1 MILRGGHGG
10 PQATAPLVKN
20 KLWKILTDEMLT
32 YALALLNQV
41 FLAHKHVRNIL
52 DLF

>member
-1 MILRGGHGG
+1 MFARFVDIGNFKGGQG
-10 PQATAPLVKN
+10 ATGEKLVVEN
-20 KLWKILTDEMLT
+20 LDEMLT

-41 FLAHKHVRNIL
+41 FLPHKHVIL

>member
-1 MILRGGHGG
+1 MVLYSIGDFKGGGHGPPG
-10 PQATAPLVKN
+10 ETEISCGNL
-20 KLWKILTDEMLT
+20 DEMLT

-41 FLAHKHVRNIL
+41 FLAHKHVIL